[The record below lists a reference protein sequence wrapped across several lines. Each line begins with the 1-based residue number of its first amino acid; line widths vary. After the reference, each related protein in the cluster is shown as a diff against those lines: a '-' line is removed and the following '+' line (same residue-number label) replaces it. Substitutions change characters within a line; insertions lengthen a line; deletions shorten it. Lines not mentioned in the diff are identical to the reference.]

1 MIDQIRTKLE
11 NLHETTDSSSASD
24 STKMTQHRPMRAKH
38 VLRGSSA
45 NTRNI
50 RKFLSTTVDTTTTA
64 HKRQQS
70 NNNTLSVKQSS
81 VLGHS
86 TL

>member
-24 STKMTQHRPMRAKH
+24 STKMTQHRPMNAKH

-50 RKFLSTTVDTTTTA
+50 RKFLSTTVDTAA

-70 NNNTLSVKQSS
+70 NNNTLSLKQSS
-81 VLGHS
+81 V
-86 TL
+86 